1 VLCAIVVQ
9 VLQKTFCDL
18 KLIEFYLYKLERKVK
33 VNKLRLATKN
43 EQGVVVKMKNYLLLI
58 TIVVQ
63 APIGE
68 VDSFKVCS
76 FIAIMQY
83 INHVSLATLV

>member
-18 KLIEFYLYKLERKVK
+18 KLVEFYLYKLERKVK

-76 FIAIMQY
+76 FIAIMY